1 MAETAPATVQP
12 ALADLCGDLLAFALQ
27 LKRSSDPGD
36 ADAMRQ
42 KIDEQF
48 RALESKARQADVPAE
63 DVNLAKYA
71 IAAFIDEMILT
82 SSWPLKDSW
91 ADKPLQLAYFN
102 DFAAGEEFYNK
113 VETLRASKKNAVLE
127 VYYLCLALGFRGKY
141 VDLQGMEKKKVLMDT
156 MLREIR
162 GGGPAA
168 RRPGTGTHRAA
179 PGSSGRAAARRS
191 VRTSGRRSCA
201 GPYFIRSWILAM
213 AARAHSSS
221 NWPPGAPLTPIAP
234 MGVLPAMI
242 VTPPTA

>member
-1 MAETAPATVQP
+1 MPEPTPSAAAPV
-12 ALADLCGDLLAFALQ
+12 LADLCGDLLAFALQ

-36 ADAMRQ
+36 AEALRQ

-48 RALESKARQADVPAE
+48 RALETRARQADVPQE
-63 DVNLAKYA
+63 DVQQAKYA

-113 VETLRASKKNAVLE
+113 IDTLRGAKRNAVLE

-162 GGGPAA
+162 GAA
-168 RRPGTGTHRAA
+168 PAA
-179 PGSSGRAAARRS
+179 PGPGGLSPSWQPPDALPGIVKYFPAWFVAAACALFIILLFILLS
-191 VRTSGRRSCA
+191 TLLGSSADSLVR
-201 GPYFIRSWILAM
+201 FL
-213 AARAHSSS
+213 
-221 NWPPGAPLTPIAP
+221 N
-234 MGVLPAMI
+234 
-242 VTPPTA
+242 

>member
-82 SSWPLKDSW
+82 SSWSLKDSW

-102 DFAAGEEFYNK
+102 DFAAGEEFYNRIDA
-113 VETLRASKKNAVLE
+113 LRGAKKNAVLE

-168 RRPGTGTHRAA
+168 PGTGGLSSSWQPPDALPGIVKNFPAWFVAA
-179 PGSSGRAAARRS
+179 ACGLVVILLFILLSTLLGSSAEN
-191 VRTSGRRSCA
+191 VVN
-201 GPYFIRSWILAM
+201 ILK
-213 AARAHSSS
+213 
-221 NWPPGAPLTPIAP
+221 
-234 MGVLPAMI
+234 
-242 VTPPTA
+242 

>member
-1 MAETAPATVQP
+1 MAETTTSAAAP

-36 ADAMRQ
+36 AEVLRQ

-48 RALESKARQADVPAE
+48 RALETKARQADIPQD
-63 DVNLAKYA
+63 DVQQAKYA

-102 DFAAGEEFYNK
+102 DFAAGEEFYNRIDA
-113 VETLRASKKNAVLE
+113 LRGAKKNAVLE

-162 GGGPAA
+162 GAGPVT
-168 RRPGTGTHRAA
+168 PGTGGLSSGWQPPDALPGIVKNFPAWFVAA
-179 PGSSGRAAARRS
+179 ACGLFIILLFALLSTLLGSSADS
-191 VRTSGRRSCA
+191 LVN
-201 GPYFIRSWILAM
+201 FLK
-213 AARAHSSS
+213 
-221 NWPPGAPLTPIAP
+221 
-234 MGVLPAMI
+234 
-242 VTPPTA
+242 

>member
-1 MAETAPATVQP
+1 MPEPATTAAAP

-36 ADAMRQ
+36 AEVLRQ

-48 RALESKARQADVPAE
+48 RSLETRARQADVPQE
-63 DVNLAKYA
+63 DVQQAKYA

-113 VETLRASKKNAVLE
+113 IDVLRGAKRNAVLE
-127 VYYLCLALGFRGKY
+127 VYYLCLSLGFRGKY

-156 MLREIR
+156 ILREIR
-162 GGGPAA
+162 GAAPAGPA
-168 RRPGTGTHRAA
+168 PGGLSPGWQPPDALPGIVKYFPAWFVAA
-179 PGSSGRAAARRS
+179 SCGLFIILLFILLSSILGSSADS
-191 VRTSGRRSCA
+191 LIN
-201 GPYFIRSWILAM
+201 FLK
-213 AARAHSSS
+213 
-221 NWPPGAPLTPIAP
+221 
-234 MGVLPAMI
+234 
-242 VTPPTA
+242 